1 MGKYY
6 RITPEGTRDL
16 IFEECTLRR
25 KLEEQMKK
33 LFRSRGFSEVVTP
46 EIEFLDVFTLT
57 HHAISE
63 ESMYK
68 LSDRKGRLIA
78 LRPDST
84 MPIARLVSTRL
95 KDQPLPI
102 RLFYN
107 QKVYHAT
114 PSLTGKSDEELQ
126 SGIEIIGVSGKRADL
141 EALSMAV
148 EVLENC
154 KSSNYRL
161 EIGHIAI
168 FNRLM
173 KKLNIDD
180 ELKEEIRLVI
190 ERKNYPALNDLVD
203 SRLSAENAAQI
214 KQLPR
219 LFGGDEIFDKAI
231 NLFKDSE
238 ITETI
243 EYLRSLYNALQ
254 RLGLGEKISVDLVIV
269 NRINYYT
276 GVIFRGYISG
286 FGRAVL
292 SGGRYDN
299 LFAEFGMP
307 NPAIGFGINLDAVLA
322 SFLENKRIC
331 SGCETELL
339 VYAAEG
345 YEMEGVVYLKQQT
358 EKGIVTEYSVFDSLD
373 RSLSYAKNKEIPR
386 VAVVADHVEIIM
398 TKDGENQ

>member
-1 MGKYY
+1 MGKNY

-16 IFEECTLRR
+16 IFEECVLRR
-25 KLEEQMKK
+25 ELEEKMKS
-33 LFRSRGFSEVVTP
+33 LFRQRGFSEVVTP
-46 EIEFLDVFTLT
+46 EIEFLDVFTLA
-57 HHAISE
+57 HHIISE

-95 KDQPLPI
+95 KEQPLPI

-126 SGIEIIGVSGKRADL
+126 SGIEMIGVSGKRADL
-141 EALSMAV
+141 EALFLAV
-148 EVLENC
+148 EALENC
-154 KSSNYRL
+154 NSSNYRL

-173 KKLNIDD
+173 EKFGIND

-190 ERKNYPALNDLVD
+190 ESKNYPALNDLVD
-203 SRLSAENAAQI
+203 SRLPSKEAAQI

-219 LFGGDEIFDKAI
+219 LFGENDIFDKAI
-231 NLFKDSE
+231 ALFEDEK

-243 EYLRSLYNALQ
+243 EYLRSLYNSLQ
-254 RLGLGEKISVDLVIV
+254 RLGVAEKISVDLGIV

-286 FGRAVL
+286 FGQAVL

-299 LFAEFGMP
+299 LLAEFGMP
-307 NPAIGFGINLDAVLA
+307 NPAIGFGINLDAVL
-322 SFLENKRIC
+322 SSLLEGHPVTPLPKA
-331 SGCETELL
+331 ELL
-339 VYAAEG
+339 IFAADG
-345 YEMEGVVYLKQQT
+345 HEMDGLFYQKQQLEAGVVA
-358 EKGIVTEYSVFDSLD
+358 EYSVFNTFEETLN
-373 RSLSYAKNKEIPR
+373 YAKKYGFCKI
-386 VAVVADHVEIIM
+386 AVIESCSDVKMI
-398 TKDGENQ
+398 TL

>member
-1 MGKYY
+1 MGKNY

-25 KLEEQMKK
+25 ELEERMKR
-33 LFRSRGFSEVVTP
+33 LFKSRGFAEVVTP

-57 HHAISE
+57 HHIISE

-95 KDQPLPI
+95 KDQLLPL

-141 EALSMAV
+141 EALSTAV
-148 EVLENC
+148 EALESCNP
-154 KSSNYRL
+154 SNYRL

-168 FNRLM
+168 FNRLIE
-173 KKLNIDD
+173 KLGIDD

-190 ERKNYPALNDLVD
+190 ESKNYPALNDLVD
-203 SRLSAENAAQI
+203 SRLSAKDAAQI

-231 NLFKDSE
+231 ALFEDAQ
-238 ITETI
+238 ITETV
-243 EYLRSLYNALQ
+243 EYLRDLYNALQ
-254 RLGLGEKISVDLVIV
+254 RLGMKEKISVDLGIV

-286 FGRAVL
+286 FGQAIL

-322 SFLENKRIC
+322 SLLENAPVKPNAAA
-331 SGCETELL
+331 SLL
-339 VYAAEG
+339 VFAPTG
-345 YEMEGVVYLKQQT
+345 YEMDGLVYLK
-358 EKGIVTEYSVFDSLD
+358 EKIEDGVAAEYSVFDSLD
-373 RSLSYAKNKEIPR
+373 ETLDYANKKGVSQ
-386 VAVVADHVEIIM
+386 VAVVSASVEIVDLG
-398 TKDGENQ
+398 KGGER

>member
-1 MGKYY
+1 MGKNY

-25 KLEEQMKK
+25 GLEEQMKQ

-57 HHAISE
+57 HHVISE

-141 EALSMAV
+141 EALSTSV
-148 EVLENC
+148 EVLESCNP
-154 KSSNYRL
+154 SNYRL

-173 KKLNIDD
+173 AKLGIDD
-180 ELKEEIRLVI
+180 ELKEEIRQVI
-190 ERKNYPALNDLVD
+190 ESKNYPALNDLVD
-203 SRLSAENAAQI
+203 SRLAPTDAAQI

-231 NLFKDSE
+231 SLFRDAE
-238 ITETI
+238 ITETV

-254 RLGLGEKISVDLVIV
+254 RLGLKEKISVDLGIV

-286 FGRAVL
+286 FGQAVL

-299 LFAEFGMP
+299 LFAEFEMP

-322 SFLENKRIC
+322 SMLENKQVSAA
-331 SGCETELL
+331 SGTQLL
-339 VYAAEG
+339 IFAPEG
-345 YEMEGVVYLKQQT
+345 HEMDGLVYLKHQT
-358 EKGIVTEYSVFDSLD
+358 EAGIKAEYSVFESLD
-373 RSLSYAKNKEIPR
+373 ETLPYADSKGISEI
-386 VAVVADHVEIIM
+386 AVVTDTIERMALG
-398 TKDGENQ
+398 KGGN